1 MCRLRAGPARRL
13 WATCSTHA
21 NRIFT
26 QRCLRFDQ
34 AGVKSLAPSAE
45 KFDMIKWEEFEH
57 IHVIKRLREVLGS
70 WFHVDVL
77 FVDDQGRLKNFEK
90 GQRKLWANTLL
101 ANTVDKDAG
110 FEYFTQSL
118 ERVNASLFKSDTSHV
133 EFEYA
138 PGVHGVAFSIIAS
151 NEYLGCVVGLAY
163 RKDDALKVPATFGP
177 TVEAMGLSKADAE
190 RAFAAVKVVQPS
202 EFHYF
207 QELTSLVA
215 QEIVT
220 LHTEIASREDR
231 IQELNNQL
239 GGRYSYESMIGK
251 SKPMQDLYS
260 LLDKIKGSE
269 STVLVQGENGT
280 GKELIA
286 KAVHF
291 NSPRKDKEF
300 IPINCAAFNDNLLE
314 SELFG
319 HAKGSFTGAVKDRK
333 GYFEIANGGTLFM
346 DEIGDISQSMQVK
359 LLRVLQDG
367 SFSPVGSGDQKKV
380 NVRIIAATNRDLKKM
395 VEEGKFRQDLYYRL
409 NVINVHVPPLR
420 ERKEDIM
427 LLADHFLAKSGKEKG
442 VEPRQIS
449 KRTLEKMFD
458 YGWPG
463 NIRELEN
470 EMERVTV
477 LAGSELRITPE
488 MLSPRIRDAVDK
500 PKAQGSRL
508 SGKLKDALEE
518 LEKDMIREGLRRTG
532 WNKSKL
538 AKELGISRAGLIMKV
553 EKYGL
558 DKRKILRAEELART
572 GTDE

>member
-1 MCRLRAGPARRL
+1 
-13 WATCSTHA
+13 
-21 NRIFT
+21 
-26 QRCLRFDQ
+26 
-34 AGVKSLAPSAE
+34 
-45 KFDMIKWEEFEH
+45 MIKWEEFEH
-57 IHVIKRLREVLGS
+57 IHVVKRLREVLGS
-70 WFHVDVL
+70 WFHVDVI

-101 ANTVDKDAG
+101 ANTLDKDSGYDFFA
-110 FEYFTQSL
+110 ESL
-118 ERVNASLFKSDTSHV
+118 AKVNASLFKADTPHT

-138 PGVHGVAFSIIAS
+138 PGVFGVAFPIIAE
-151 NEYLGCVVGLAY
+151 NEYFGCVVGLAY
-163 RKDDALKVPATFGP
+163 RKEDHAKVDPKFVSLVGD
-177 TVEAMGLSKADAE
+177 MGLSQPDAE
-190 RAFAAVKVVQPS
+190 KAFKATKVIQHS
-202 EFHYF
+202 EFQYF
-207 QELTSLVA
+207 QELTGLVA

-220 LHTEIASREDR
+220 LHTEIATRENR

-269 STVLVQGENGT
+269 SVVLIQGDNGT

-286 KAVHF
+286 KAIHF
-291 NSPRKDKEF
+291 NSPRKDKDF
-300 IPINCAAFNDNLLE
+300 IAINCAAFNDNLLE

-319 HAKGSFTGAVKDRK
+319 HVKGSFTGAVKDRK
-333 GYFEIANGGTLFM
+333 GYFEAANGGTLFM
-346 DEIGDISQSMQVK
+346 DEIGDISQAMQVK

-367 SFSPVGSGDQKKV
+367 SFSPVGSGEAKKV
-380 NVRIIAATNRDLKKM
+380 QVRVIAATNRDLKKM

-420 ERKEDIM
+420 ERKEDII
-427 LLADHFLAKSGKEKG
+427 LLGEHFLAKSAKEKG
-442 VEPRQIS
+442 IDCKSLS
-449 KRTLEKMFD
+449 KRALEKLYD
-458 YGWPG
+458 YAWPG

-477 LAGSELRITPE
+477 LAGSESRITPE
-488 MLSPRIRDAVDK
+488 MLSPRIRDAVEK

-518 LEKDMIREGLRRTG
+518 LEKDMIREGLRRTN
-532 WNKSKL
+532 WNKSRL

-558 DKRKILRAEELART
+558 DKRKLAREMAERT
-572 GTDE
+572 GTDG